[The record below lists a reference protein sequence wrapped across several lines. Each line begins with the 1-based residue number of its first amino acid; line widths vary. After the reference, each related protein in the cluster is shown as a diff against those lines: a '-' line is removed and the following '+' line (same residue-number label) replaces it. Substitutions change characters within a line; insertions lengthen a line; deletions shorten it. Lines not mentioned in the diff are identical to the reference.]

1 VKGKND
7 NGKQGNGK
15 TATGKWAT
23 KNGPVGKKATQSNC
37 PEETATV
44 L

>member
-1 VKGKND
+1 MSETTAMEKRATKNGQLE
-7 NGKQGNGK
+7 NS
-15 TATGKWAT
+15 AT

-37 PEETATV
+37 PEGTATV